1 VKKGKTKLKA
11 PFPAPAV
18 IEAVRPTD
26 EQLSRGRWLIPS
38 GQGRSERPAVNLAHD
53 IIAGLLV
60 TGRLTQ
66 QQEQAA
72 RHFQT
77 LRAAYLDQLGVASG
91 RSCLDVGIGGHD
103 EDEGDPRAIRAYR
116 DIERRAGPLFAAAL
130 VYVCCPRNP
139 RGMCGLRTLRAALD
153 RIAK

>member
-1 VKKGKTKLKA
+1 VKKGKSKLKPA
-11 PFPAPAV
+11 FPPAAV

-26 EQLSRGRWLIPS
+26 EQLARGRWLIPA

-53 IIAGLLV
+53 LV
-60 TGRLTQ
+60 AELFFAEKLTM

-130 VYVCCPRNP
+130 VYVCCPRHP